1 MVAGHLQE
9 KRGYY
14 YAVISYKDEN
24 GKRKTQ
30 WIATGLPVKGNKKRA
45 EDVLYEMRRTFHPP
59 EQIRAE
65 ETLFA
70 DYLEHHWL
78 PSTKNSVEITTYA
91 GYENRVCAIIAPHF
105 RNTGVTL
112 ENLKPKDIQAFYT
125 EQLNRVKGSTVRG
138 YHAMIHKA
146 LEQAVKHDLIPF
158 NPADRVDIPQ
168 IKQYIAD
175 YYTAEELAKLFQCV
189 KGDEMELLFKMSAF
203 YGMRKGEALGLKWS
217 AINMEDDTFVV
228 RHTVTKVRVN
238 GHKMIVKKDRTK
250 RRSSYRTMP
259 LVKEFKDELL
269 ELKKQQERNKA
280 ICKGSYNKADAEY
293 VFVDAMGN
301 LFDPERIS
309 RHFKSVLKKNGLREI
324 RFHDTRHS
332 SGSALCQMGVS
343 MKEIQEWL
351 GHSDFSTTANIYSH
365 LTSDTKV
372 KTAESMMKTLG
383 MTENSKNTGDLQR
396 ESA

>member
-45 EDVLYEMRRTFHPP
+45 EDVLYEIRHSFRSP

-65 ETLFA
+65 ELLFA

-78 PSTKNSVEITTYA
+78 PSAKNSIEVTTYA
-91 GYENRVCAIIAPHF
+91 GYENRVRATIAPYF
-105 RNTGVTL
+105 RKTEITL
-112 ENLKPKDIQAFYT
+112 KNLKPKDIQDFYT
-125 EQLNRVKGSTVRG
+125 EQLKRVKGSTVRG

-146 LEQAVKHDLIPF
+146 LAQAVKHDLIVF

-168 IKQYIAD
+168 IQQYIAD
-175 YYTAEELAKLFQCV
+175 YYTAEELARLFQCV
-189 KGDEMELLFKMSAF
+189 EGDEMELLFKMSAF
-203 YGMRKGEALGLKWS
+203 YGMRKSEVLGLKWS
-217 AINMEDDTFVV
+217 AINFEEDSFVV
-228 RHTVTKVRVN
+228 RHTVTKTRVN
-238 GHKMIVKKDRTK
+238 GRKVVVKKDRTK
-250 RRSSYRTMP
+250 RKSSYRTMP
-259 LVKEFKDELL
+259 LVKEFKEELL
-269 ELKKQQERNKA
+269 ELKKQQAQNKA
-280 ICKGSYNKADAEY
+280 MCKRSYNRQDEEY

-372 KTAESMMKTLG
+372 RTAESMMKTLG
-383 MTENSKNTGDLQR
+383 MTENK